1 MSAFAVLLLV
11 LWLLRPAV
19 SGPEAPP
26 AEKPPASSAER
37 QESERLKV
45 EVLSIVPHDPE
56 SYTQGLLWHAGSL
69 YESAGQYGASSLRRV
84 DLATGEVRQRVEV
97 PPQYF
102 AEGLALVGD
111 KLIQLTWQ
119 EETALVYRL
128 PDLQRAGEYRYEGSG
143 WGLCHDG
150 KRLVMSN
157 GSNRLTF
164 RDPETF
170 ATLGQVPVTRA
181 GVPVDRLNEL
191 ECVDGAVWANV
202 YLTDEILRIDPG
214 TGKVTGVVDASGLLT
229 PAERAQAEVLNG
241 IAYKPDT
248 KTFLITGKLW
258 PRLFEVRFVPA
269 TPSSGTA
276 APTP

>member
-1 MSAFAVLLLV
+1 MSALAVVLLV
-11 LWLLRPAV
+11 LWLLRPAA
-19 SGPEAPP
+19 SGPEDPP
-26 AEKPPASSAER
+26 PDPPPVSAE
-37 QESERLKV
+37 QEPERLKV

-69 YESAGQYGASSLRRV
+69 YESAGQYGSSSLRRA
-84 DLATGEVRQRVEV
+84 DPATGEVRQRVEV
-97 PPQYF
+97 PARYF

-111 KLIQLTWQ
+111 KLIQLTW
-119 EETALVYRL
+119 EEQTALVYRL
-128 PDLQRAGEYRYEGSG
+128 SDLQRVGEHRYEGSG

-157 GSNRLTF
+157 GSSRLTF

-170 ATLGQVPVTRA
+170 APLGQVPVTRA

-202 YLTDEILRIDPG
+202 YLTDEILRIDPE
-214 TGKVTGVVDASGLLT
+214 TGKVTAVVDASGLLT

-248 KTFLITGKLW
+248 RTFLITGKHW

-269 TPSSGTA
+269 TPPSGTA

>member
-1 MSAFAVLLLV
+1 MSALAVILLV
-11 LWLLRPAV
+11 LWLLRPAA
-19 SGPEAPP
+19 SGPEGPP
-26 AEKPPASSAER
+26 PEPTPVSAER
-37 QESERLKV
+37 REPERLKV
-45 EVLSIVPHDPE
+45 EVLAIVPHDPE

-69 YESAGQYGASSLRRV
+69 YESAGQYGSSSLRRA
-84 DLATGEVRQRVEV
+84 DPATGEVRQRVEV

-111 KLIQLTWQ
+111 KLIQLTW
-119 EETALVYRL
+119 EEQTALVYRL
-128 PDLQRAGEYRYEGSG
+128 QDLQRAGEHRYEGSG

-157 GSNRLTF
+157 GSSRLTF

-170 ATLGQVPVTRA
+170 APLGQVVVTRA

-202 YLTDEILRIDPG
+202 YLTDEILRIDPE
-214 TGKVTGVVDASGLLT
+214 TGRVTAVVDASGLLT

-248 KTFLITGKLW
+248 KTFLITGKYW

-269 TPSSGTA
+269 TPPSGTA

>member
-1 MSAFAVLLLV
+1 MSVLAVILLV
-11 LWLLRPAV
+11 LWLLRPAA
-19 SGPEAPP
+19 SGPEGPP
-26 AEKPPASSAER
+26 PEPPPVSAER
-37 QESERLKV
+37 QEPERLKV
-45 EVLSIVPHDPE
+45 EVLSIMPHDPE
-56 SYTQGLLWHAGSL
+56 SYTQGLLWHAGAL
-69 YESAGQYGASSLRRV
+69 YESAGQYGSSSLRRA
-84 DLATGEVRQRVEV
+84 DPATGEVRQRVEV

-111 KLIQLTWQ
+111 RLIQLTWQ

-128 PDLQRAGEYRYEGSG
+128 PDLQRAGEHRYEGSG

-157 GSNRLTF
+157 GSSRLTF
-164 RDPETF
+164 RDPGTF
-170 ATLGQVPVTRA
+170 APLGQVVVTRA
-181 GVPVDRLNEL
+181 GAPVDRLNEL

-202 YLTDEILRIDPG
+202 YLTDEILRIDPT

-241 IAYKPDT
+241 IAYRPDT

-269 TPSSGTA
+269 TPPSGTV

>member
-1 MSAFAVLLLV
+1 MSAVAVILLV

-26 AEKPPASSAER
+26 PETPAASAER
-37 QESERLKV
+37 REPERLKV
-45 EVLSIVPHDPE
+45 EVLSILPHDPA

-69 YESAGQYGASSLRRV
+69 YESAGQYGSSSLRRV

-119 EETALVYRL
+119 EKTALIYRL
-128 PDLQRAGEYRYEGSG
+128 SDFQRAGEHRYEGAG

-157 GSNRLTF
+157 GSSRLTF

-170 ATLGQVPVTRA
+170 ATLGQVAVTRA
-181 GVPVDRLNEL
+181 GVPVDMLNEL

-202 YLTDEILRIDPG
+202 YLTDEILRVDPG

-229 PAERAQAEVLNG
+229 PAERARAEVLNG
-241 IAYKPDT
+241 IAYKPET
-248 KTFLITGKLW
+248 GTFLITGKYW

-269 TPSSGTA
+269 TPPSGTA